1 MDGGATLWKEL
12 SELLPLASAVDEAS
26 EVTELQRLFSSGP
39 SSARANALSARG
51 VQAAAKQT
59 VSERPNKIGMPTPMP
74 SSPAQEKAYLDD
86 GDDTNLDTNVAVAA
100 QAAQVAEA
108 EAEAKS
114 AGEQLAGMMRVRGG
128 MGAGASALSVES
140 PDAGMKAAYEGESAQ
155 QLKQRLSI
163 AETER
168 DREKHK
174 LQWTVHAAQLKQKE
188 WETEKRVLK
197 RQLENLEAEVRK
209 RDKWLVKAKDII
221 KEYQK
226 RHAPG
231 QGPAMS

>member
-1 MDGGATLWKEL
+1 
-12 SELLPLASAVDEAS
+12 
-26 EVTELQRLFSSGP
+26 
-39 SSARANALSARG
+39 
-51 VQAAAKQT
+51 
-59 VSERPNKIGMPTPMP
+59 
-74 SSPAQEKAYLDD
+74 
-86 GDDTNLDTNVAVAA
+86 
-100 QAAQVAEA
+100 
-108 EAEAKS
+108 
-114 AGEQLAGMMRVRGG
+114 MMRVRGG

-174 LQWTVHAAQLKQKE
+174 LQRTVDAAQLKRKE
-188 WETEKRVLK
+188 WETEKRALK
-197 RQLENLEAEVRK
+197 RQLENQEAEVRK
-209 RDKWLVKAKDII
+209 RDKWLEKAKDII